1 MKKSLG
7 LFAILSI
14 CLLAP
19 PATANMVPQRSVLGN
34 GMILLT
40 SEQKALPMVSIELLI
55 DAGSRHDMPKQE
67 GLANL
72 TARLLTYGTQR
83 RTALQISDT
92 LDFIGA
98 GLSAG
103 CGEDLATVS
112 MTVLKKDLAT
122 GLELLAEVL
131 TLSTFPQEEVDRQK
145 QSIVASIKAREENP
159 AEIAQRRFAA
169 ALYPQSPYGRPVEGS
184 EASVKGLEQ
193 QSLRAFYER
202 YYRPNRTIVSVVG
215 DISHQEIARALNE
228 AFRSWPKGEPATPP
242 VAPSKIGTAETLRV
256 NKELTQA
263 NIILGHEGVGREN
276 PDYYAIQ
283 VMNYILG
290 GGGFS
295 SRTLDS
301 IRNERG
307 LAYSVYSYFSAE
319 KGHGTFELVMRT
331 KNETALEA
339 IRIAKAEIRR
349 MREELVTEEELSDAK
364 DYLIGSFPLRFD
376 TNRKVA
382 NFLAQVEYFQL
393 GLDYPE
399 RYADFIKQVTREDVQ
414 HVAQKY
420 LRPETLI
427 TVIVANQKKIGDQCA
442 CIVACHVV
450 S

>member
-131 TLSTFPQEEVDRQK
+131 TLSTFPQEEIDRQK

-159 AEIAQRRFAA
+159 GDIAQRRFAA

-193 QSLRAFYER
+193 QSLRTFYDR
-202 YYRPNRTIVSVVG
+202 YYRPNRTILSVVG

-228 AFRSWPKGEPATPP
+228 AFRSWPKGEPATAP

-319 KGHGTFELVMRT
+319 KGHGTFELVMQT

-349 MREELVTEEELSDAK
+349 VREELVTEEELSDAK
-364 DYLIGSFPLRFD
+364 DYLTGSFPLRFD

-399 RYADFIKQVTREDVQ
+399 RYADFIKKVTREDVQ

-420 LRPETLI
+420 LKPDTLI
-427 TVIVANQKKIGDQCA
+427 TVIVANQKKIGDQ
-442 CIVACHVV
+442 
-450 S
+450 

>member
-1 MKKSLG
+1 
-7 LFAILSI
+7 
-14 CLLAP
+14 
-19 PATANMVPQRSVLGN
+19 MVPQRSVLGN

-40 SEQKALPMVSIELLI
+40 SEQRALPMVSIELLI

-122 GLELLAEVL
+122 GLELLADVL
-131 TLSTFPQEEVDRQK
+131 TLSTFPQEEIDRQK
-145 QSIVASIKAREENP
+145 QSIIASIRAREENP
-159 AEIAQRRFAA
+159 GDIAQRRFAA

-202 YYRPNRTIVSVVG
+202 YYRPNRTILSVVG

-228 AFRSWPKGEPATPP
+228 AFRSWPKGEPATAP
-242 VAPSKIGTAETLRV
+242 VAPSKVGTAETLRV

-319 KGHGTFELVMRT
+319 KGHGTFELVMQT
-331 KNETALEA
+331 KNETSLEA

-349 MREELVTEEELSDAK
+349 MREELVTEQELSDAK
-364 DYLIGSFPLRFD
+364 DYLTGSFPLRFD

-399 RYADFIKQVTREDVQ
+399 RYADFIKKVTREDVQ

-420 LRPETLI
+420 LKPETLI
-427 TVIVANQKKIGDQCA
+427 TVIVANQKKIGDQ
-442 CIVACHVV
+442 
-450 S
+450 

>member
-1 MKKSLG
+1 MKIFSLG
-7 LFAILSI
+7 LFSILSI
-14 CLLAP
+14 CLLAL
-19 PATANMVPQRSVLGN
+19 PARANMVPQRSVLGN

-40 SEQKALPMVSIELLI
+40 SEQRALPMVSIELLI
-55 DAGSRHDMPKQE
+55 DAGSRHDAPKQE

-98 GLSAG
+98 DLSAG
-103 CGEDLATVS
+103 CGEDLANVS

-131 TLSTFPQEEVDRQK
+131 TLSTFPQEEIDRQK
-145 QSIVASIKAREENP
+145 QSIIASIKAREESP
-159 AEIAQRRFAA
+159 GDIAQRRFAA

-193 QSLRAFYER
+193 QSLKAFYER
-202 YYRPNRTIVSVVG
+202 YYRPNRTILSVVG

-228 AFRSWPKGEPATPP
+228 AFRSWPKGEPATAP
-242 VAPSKIGTAETLRV
+242 VAPSKVGSAETIRV
-256 NKELTQA
+256 NKDLTQA
-263 NIILGHEGVGREN
+263 NIIFGHEGLGREN
-276 PDYYAIQ
+276 SDYYAIQ

-290 GGGFS
+290 GGGFA

-319 KGHGTFELVMRT
+319 KGHGTFELVMQT
-331 KNETALEA
+331 KNDTALEA

-364 DYLIGSFPLRFD
+364 DYLTGSFPLRFD

-399 RYADFIKQVTREDVQ
+399 RYPDLIRKVTRKDVQ
-414 HVAQKY
+414 RVAQTY
-420 LRPETLI
+420 LKPETLI
-427 TVIVANQKKIGDQCA
+427 TVIVANQKKIGDQ
-442 CIVACHVV
+442 
-450 S
+450 

>member
-1 MKKSLG
+1 MKKSLA
-7 LFAILSI
+7 LFPILWI

-19 PATANMVPQRSVLGN
+19 PARANMVPQRSVLGN

-40 SEQKALPMVSIELLI
+40 SEQRALPMVSIELLI
-55 DAGSRHDMPKQE
+55 DAGSRHDLPKQE

-103 CGEDLATVS
+103 CAEDLATVS
-112 MTVLKKDLAT
+112 MTVLKKDLVT

-131 TLSTFPQEEVDRQK
+131 TLSTFPQEEIDRQK
-145 QSIVASIKAREENP
+145 QSIIASIKAREENP
-159 AEIAQRRFAA
+159 GDIAQRRFAA

-202 YYRPNRTIVSVVG
+202 YYRANRTILSVVG
-215 DISHQEIARALNE
+215 DVSHQEIARALNE
-228 AFRSWPKGEPATPP
+228 AFRSWPKGEPATAP
-242 VAPSKIGTAETLRV
+242 VAPSKIGTAETIRV

-295 SRTLDS
+295 ARTLDS

-319 KGHGTFELVMRT
+319 KGHGTFELVMQT

-349 MREELVTEEELSDAK
+349 MREQLVTVEELSDAK
-364 DYLIGSFPLRFD
+364 DYLTGSFPLRLD
-376 TNRKVA
+376 TNRRVA

-393 GLDYPE
+393 GLDYPD
-399 RYADFIKQVTREDVQ
+399 RYPDFIRKVTREDVQ
-414 HVAQKY
+414 RVAQKY
-420 LRPETLI
+420 LKPETLI
-427 TVIVANQKKIGDQCA
+427 TVIVANQKKIGDQ
-442 CIVACHVV
+442 
-450 S
+450 

>member
-1 MKKSLG
+1 MKKSLA
-7 LFAILSI
+7 LLPILSI
-14 CLLAP
+14 CLLAL

-40 SEQKALPMVSIELLI
+40 SEQRALPMVSIELLI

-83 RTALQISDT
+83 RTALQISET

-131 TLSTFPQEEVDRQK
+131 TQSTFPQEEIDRQK
-145 QSIVASIKAREENP
+145 QSIIASIKAREENP
-159 AEIAQRRFAA
+159 GDIAQRRFAA

-184 EASVKGLEQ
+184 EASVKGLEP

-202 YYRPNRTIVSVVG
+202 YYRPNRTILSVVG
-215 DISHQEIARALNE
+215 DVSHQEIARALNQ
-228 AFRSWPKGEPATPP
+228 AFRSWPKGEPATAPL
-242 VAPSKIGTAETLRV
+242 APSKVGSGETLQV
-256 NKELTQA
+256 NKDLTQA
-263 NIILGHEGVGREN
+263 NIILGHAGVGREN

-319 KGHGTFELVMRT
+319 KGHGTFELVMQT

-349 MREELVTEEELSDAK
+349 MREDLVTEEELSDAK
-364 DYLIGSFPLRFD
+364 DYLTGSFPLRFD

-393 GLDYPE
+393 GLDYPD
-399 RYADFIKQVTREDVQ
+399 RYADLIRKVTREDVQ
-414 HVAQKY
+414 HVAEKY
-420 LRPETLI
+420 LKPEALI
-427 TVIVANQKKIGDQCA
+427 TVIVANQKKIGDQ
-442 CIVACHVV
+442 
-450 S
+450 

>member
-1 MKKSLG
+1 
-7 LFAILSI
+7 
-14 CLLAP
+14 
-19 PATANMVPQRSVLGN
+19 
-34 GMILLT
+34 
-40 SEQKALPMVSIELLI
+40 MVSIELLI

-103 CGEDLATVS
+103 CSEDLATVS

-122 GLELLAEVL
+122 GLELLAEIL
-131 TLSTFPQEEVDRQK
+131 TLSTFPQEEIDRQK
-145 QSIVASIKAREENP
+145 QSIIASIKAREEDP
-159 AEIAQRRFAA
+159 GDIAQRRFAA

-202 YYRPNRTIVSVVG
+202 YYRPNRTILAVVG
-215 DISHQEIARALNE
+215 DISHQDITKALNE
-228 AFRSWPKGEPATPP
+228 AFRSWPKGEPSTPP
-242 VAPSKIGTAETLRV
+242 VAPSKIGAAETLRV
-256 NKELTQA
+256 NRELTQA

-307 LAYSVYSYFSAE
+307 LAYSIYSYFSAE
-319 KGHGTFELVMRT
+319 KGHGTFELVMQT

-339 IRIAKAEIRR
+339 IRITKAEIRR
-349 MREELVTEEELSDAK
+349 MREDLVTEEEISDAK
-364 DYLIGSFPLRFD
+364 DYLTGSFPLRFD

-393 GLDYPE
+393 GLDYPD
-399 RYADFIKQVTREDVQ
+399 RYADLIRKVTREDVQ

-420 LRPETLI
+420 LKPEALI
-427 TVIVANQKKIGDQCA
+427 AVIVANQKKIGDQ
-442 CIVACHVV
+442 
-450 S
+450 